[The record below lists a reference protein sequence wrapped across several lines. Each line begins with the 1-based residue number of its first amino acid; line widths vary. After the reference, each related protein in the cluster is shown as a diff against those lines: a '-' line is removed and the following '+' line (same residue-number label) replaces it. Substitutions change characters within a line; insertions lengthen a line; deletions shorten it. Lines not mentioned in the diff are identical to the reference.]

1 MSCTVSERI
10 RHVVIVSLTSD
21 RTQNHARKLLTGGSF
36 LADHI
41 SPSELREHWPWKT
54 VQEKRIL
61 SGEVHLPLEELECT
75 ALY

>member
-21 RTQNHARKLLTGGSF
+21 RTQNHAGKGLTRDSLLE
-36 LADHI
+36 DHV
-41 SPSELREHWPWKT
+41 SPSELREHWSWKT
-54 VQEKRIL
+54 VREKGIL